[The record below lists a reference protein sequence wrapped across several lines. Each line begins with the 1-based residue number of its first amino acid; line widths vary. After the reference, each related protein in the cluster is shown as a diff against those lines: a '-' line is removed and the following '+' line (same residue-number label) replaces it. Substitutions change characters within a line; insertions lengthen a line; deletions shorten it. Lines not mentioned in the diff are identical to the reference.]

1 MEMMSLAINKSL
13 FYLNTAELD
22 GGAIFS
28 KQYQRGSVMLT
39 AINATMNSAK
49 NGGFLYSFKCNVS
62 IENLCH
68 IVGNE
73 ATKGGAIFSRDSSIK
88 MTGFPLQELSF
99 INNTAQDSGGGI
111 YDVFLFGQNRSAV

>member
-1 MEMMSLAINKSL
+1 MEMSLAINKSL

-49 NGGFLYSFKCNVS
+49 NGGFLYSLKCNVS
-62 IENLCH
+62 IGDTCH
-68 IVGNE
+68 IVGNK
-73 ATKGGAIFSRDSSIK
+73 AMKGGAIFSHDSSIEI
-88 MTGFPLQELSF
+88 TGFPLPELSF
-99 INNTAQDSGGGI
+99 INNIVVGG
-111 YDVFLFGQNRSAV
+111 YMQ